1 MIPAMSE
8 PKAPESATPR
18 PLVTRDHALANH
30 EAAHAVAAFALGLDF
45 LRVSA
50 RGNAHDGPVGGVEL
64 SPAQAANEDV
74 AVACLAGLAASEVLL
89 GSVDGEISPEQA
101 LARRDAETANALVR
115 RLTGGDEARAE
126 SLFVELA
133 QRAENLLQANPAV
146 WQRLTVALVAQGTL
160 SRAEVVRLANEER
173 RRA

>member
-1 MIPAMSE
+1 MSE
-8 PKAPESATPR
+8 PRTPEGATPQ

-45 LRVSA
+45 VRVSA
-50 RGNAHDGPVGGVEL
+50 TGAEHAGPAGGVEL

-74 AVACLAGLAASEVLL
+74 AVACLAGLASSEVLI
-89 GSVDGEISPEQA
+89 GSVEGEVSTEQA
-101 LARRDAETANALVR
+101 LARRDAATANALVR

-126 SLFVELA
+126 ALFVELA
-133 QRAENLLQANPAV
+133 QRAESLLQANLAV
-146 WQRLTVALVAQGTL
+146 WQRLTVALAAQGAL
-160 SRAEVVRLANEER
+160 SRSEVVRLANEER